1 MTWDGGNCTAKGTLL
16 ALDYAESAIYD
27 QIWFSELNDMACEE
41 INMPFFF
48 DALSRLLTDATQTIM
63 NAFEAGKDAEVILR
77 KLDTYLNIFLYLNK
91 SINHSTEYRDDKM
104 NEIKQSVDS
113 VRAKWFNLSSS
124 LESASLPNFIERL
137 FLEECN
143 NCNSKRRSRDDQ
155 ESWNLRVN
163 PKTTMKNYSSLFK
176 F

>member
-1 MTWDGGNCTAKGTLL
+1 
-16 ALDYAESAIYD
+16 
-27 QIWFSELNDMACEE
+27 
-41 INMPFFF
+41 
-48 DALSRLLTDATQTIM
+48 M